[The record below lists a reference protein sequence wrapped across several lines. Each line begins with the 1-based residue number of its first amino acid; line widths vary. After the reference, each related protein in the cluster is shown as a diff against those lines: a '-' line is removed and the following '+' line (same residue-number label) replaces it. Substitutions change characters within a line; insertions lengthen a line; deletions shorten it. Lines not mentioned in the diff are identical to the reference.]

1 MIFFFMIF
9 LALVISLILLVK
21 LQYPTKMC
29 DESNEKIIDAM
40 IIPD

>member
-1 MIFFFMIF
+1 MFFHDFSSPCYI
-9 LALVISLILLVK
+9 IILLVK

-29 DESNEKIIDAM
+29 DESNEKMIDAM